1 MNFYLQRKDEY
12 IMTTNT
18 MTNLQ
23 RLQLEIQQSGFTD
36 DELSIFLEENS
47 LSPNDEYNPS
57 SNQSKRAI
65 YQSALT
71 VLEAIANN
79 PELMASRKFDDTS
92 VLDFAD
98 NLQNRIDQLER
109 KIRQLPSSDTPQDN
123 SNTFMLFGN

>member
-1 MNFYLQRKDEY
+1 MS
-12 IMTTNT
+12 TT
-18 MTNLQ
+18 MTNLD
-23 RLQLEIQQSGFTD
+23 RLKLEIQDSGFTD
-36 DELSIFLEENS
+36 IELSIFLAENS

-57 SNQSKRAI
+57 SNQSKRSI

-71 VLEAIANN
+71 ALEAIANN
-79 PELMASRKFDDTS
+79 PQLMVDRKFDDTS

-123 SNTFMLFGN
+123 SNTFMLFDN